1 MPYLIGI
8 DEAGYGPNLG
18 PLVISASVWRVEA
31 APAKCDLYRA
41 LKSAVARE
49 IEPAC
54 AARPS
59 RVAIADSKQL
69 YHPGG
74 GIGVLERGVLAALEV
89 STARVRDCQ
98 TLWNTLAADPHGDR
112 AAEPWL
118 AQRSIPLPHA
128 TSETDLASGSELLQT
143 ALDRSGIELVALR
156 SRAVLPA
163 RFNALLRTHGNKASA
178 LSYTSME
185 LLAELLA
192 PLPAEPVLVICDKH
206 GGRNFYQPLLQTAF
220 PEYLVEVRKEG
231 RAESRYY
238 WGPAASRVEVRFCA
252 GGESFLPAAL
262 ASMTCKYVRELAMHA
277 FNDFWCTHI
286 PGLQPTAGYPQDAKR
301 FKAAIASK
309 QQELELADDL
319 LWREK

>member
-18 PLVISASVWRVEA
+18 PLVISASVWSIEGV
-31 APAKCDLYRA
+31 PAKCDLYRA
-41 LKSAVARE
+41 LKAAVSYE
-49 IEPAC
+49 VEPPAGNQPC
-54 AARPS
+54 RL
-59 RVAIADSKQL
+59 AIADSKLL

-74 GIGVLERGVLAALEV
+74 GIGVLERAVMAALQV
-89 STARVRDCQ
+89 SGNPVRDCQ
-98 TLWNTLAADPHGDR
+98 SLWNALAADPHNDR
-112 AAEPWL
+112 AGEPWL
-118 AQRSIPLPHA
+118 SERSVPLPHA
-128 TSETDLASGSELLQT
+128 TSDAEIASASELLQA
-143 ALDRSGIELVALR
+143 ALAKSGIELVALR

-178 LSYTSME
+178 LSHTSIG

-192 PLPAEPVLVICDKH
+192 GLPPEPVLVICDKH
-206 GGRNFYQPLLQTAF
+206 GGRNFYQELLQTIF

-231 RAESRYY
+231 RAESRYC
-238 WGPAASRVEVRFCA
+238 WGPAESRIEVRFCA
-252 GGESFLPAAL
+252 GGEAFLPAAL

-309 QQELELADDL
+309 QQELELSDDL